1 VSLADLFR
9 QLSILIG
16 LPAVLLACAGAAAII
31 VARDW
36 RLSLFGYALVSLMLS
51 LLLSQIIPT
60 DWALLQA
67 ITGGLIAV
75 ILFLSARQLRW
86 RPATGQPWEMR
97 WPTTAS
103 LTSFRVLAVGLAAVT
118 FAVVRGR
125 VSIPMLDPLF
135 RDALLWLVMMSLL
148 GLSLHAEP
156 LHAGLCLLVFLGASE
171 LLLFTLFQRRMLV
184 GLWMGGQVLLGLAIA
199 YLVVARGLAALPPD
213 NEMQGR
219 VDPDVRVVGGG
230 P

>member
-1 VSLADLFR
+1 MSLADLFR

-16 LPAVLLACAGAAAII
+16 LPAVLLACAGAAAIV

-36 RLSLFGYALVSLMLS
+36 RLSLFGYALVSLMLA

-60 DWALLQA
+60 DWALMQA

-86 RPATGQPWEMR
+86 TPNTGQRWELR
-97 WPTTAS
+97 WPNLAS
-103 LTSFRVLAVGLAAVT
+103 LTSFRLLALVLAAAS
-118 FAVVRGR
+118 FAVVRSR
-125 VSIPMLDPLF
+125 IAIPGLDPLF
-135 RDALLWLVMMSLL
+135 RDALLWLLMMSLL
-148 GLSLHAEP
+148 GLCLHSEP
-156 LHAGLCLLVFLGASE
+156 LHAGLSLLVFVGAVE

-199 YLVVARGLAALPPD
+199 YLVVARGLAELAPD
-213 NEMQGR
+213 DRAQEGLNPDGR
-219 VDPDVRVVGGG
+219 FFGGQL
-230 P
+230 

>member
-1 VSLADLFR
+1 MSLADLFR

-16 LPAVLLACAGAAAII
+16 LPAVLLACAGAAAIV

-36 RLSLFGYALVSLMLS
+36 RLSLFGYALVTLMLA

-60 DWALLQA
+60 DWALMQA
-67 ITGGLIAV
+67 IAGGLVAV
-75 ILFLSARQLRW
+75 LLFLSARQLRW
-86 RPATGQPWEMR
+86 TPDSGQRWNQR
-97 WPTTAS
+97 WPNLAS
-103 LTSFRVLAVGLAAVT
+103 LTSFRLLTLILAAAS

-125 VSIPMLDPLF
+125 LNIPGLDPLF
-135 RDALLWLVMMSLL
+135 RDALLWLGMMGLL
-148 GLSLHAEP
+148 GLCLHSEP
-156 LHAGLCLLVFLGASE
+156 LHAGLSLLVFLGATE

-199 YLVVARGLAALPPD
+199 YMVVAHGLAELAPADTTQETLNQD
-213 NEMQGR
+213 GR
-219 VDPDVRVVGGG
+219 FSGGQ

>member
-16 LPAVLLACAGAAAII
+16 LPAVLLACAGAAMIV

-36 RLSLFGYALVSLMLS
+36 RLGLFGYALVSLMLA

-86 RPATGQPWEMR
+86 TPDSGQRWESR
-97 WPTTAS
+97 WPNLAS
-103 LTSFRVLAVGLAAVT
+103 LTSFRLLALVLAAVS

-125 VSIPMLDPLF
+125 LSIPGLDPLF

-156 LHAGLCLLVFLGASE
+156 LHAGLSLLVFLGAAE
-171 LLLFTLFQRRMLV
+171 LLVFTLFQRRMLV
-184 GLWMGGQVLLGLAIA
+184 GLWMGGQILLGLAIA
-199 YLVVARGLAALPPD
+199 YLVVARGLAELRPSDAEQD
-213 NEMQGR
+213 EVYADGR
-219 VDPDVRVVGGG
+219 FLGGQR
-230 P
+230 

>member
-1 VSLADLFR
+1 MSVADLFR

-16 LPAVLLACAGAAAII
+16 LPAVLLACAGAAAIV

-36 RLSLFGYALVSLMLS
+36 RLSLFGYALVSLMLA

-60 DWALLQA
+60 DWALMQA

-86 RPATGQPWEMR
+86 TPNSGQPWERR
-97 WPTTAS
+97 WPNLAS
-103 LTSFRVLAVGLAAVT
+103 LTSFRLLALVLAAGS

-125 VSIPMLDPLF
+125 IAIPGLDPLF

-148 GLSLHAEP
+148 GLSLHTEP
-156 LHAGLCLLVFLGASE
+156 LHAGLCLLVFVGAAE
-171 LLLFTLFQRRMLV
+171 LLVFTLFQRRMLV

-199 YLVVARGLAALPPD
+199 YLVVAHGLAELAPGDRTKGGLKPD
-213 NEMQGR
+213 GR
-219 VDPDVRVVGGG
+219 FLGGQ

>member
-16 LPAVLLACAGAAAII
+16 LPAVLLACAGAAMIV

-36 RLSLFGYALVSLMLS
+36 RLGLFGYALVSLMLA

-60 DWALLQA
+60 DWALMQA

-86 RPATGQPWEMR
+86 TPSSGQRWESR
-97 WPTTAS
+97 WPNLAS
-103 LTSFRVLAVGLAAVT
+103 LTSFRLLTLVLAAAS
-118 FAVVRGR
+118 FAAVRGR
-125 VSIPMLDPLF
+125 IAIPGLDPHF
-135 RDALLWLVMMSLL
+135 RDALLWLLMMSLL
-148 GLSLHAEP
+148 GLSLHTEP
-156 LHAGLCLLVFLGASE
+156 LHAGLSLLVFLGAAE
-171 LLLFTLFQRRMLV
+171 LLVFTLFQRRMLV
-184 GLWMGGQVLLGLAIA
+184 GLWMGGQILLGLAIA
-199 YLVVARGLAALPPD
+199 YLVVARGLAELSPEDGPQE
-213 NEMQGR
+213 EMNSDGR
-219 VDPDVRVVGGG
+219 FYGGQ

>member
-16 LPAVLLACAGAAAII
+16 LPAVLLACAGAAMIV

-36 RLSLFGYALVSLMLS
+36 RLSLFGYALVSLMLA

-60 DWALLQA
+60 DWALMQA

-75 ILFLSARQLRW
+75 LLFLSARQLRW
-86 RPATGQPWEMR
+86 TPNKGQRWELR
-97 WPTTAS
+97 WPNLAS
-103 LTSFRVLAVGLAAVT
+103 LTSFRLLALVLAAVS
-118 FAVVRGR
+118 FAVVRSR
-125 VSIPMLDPLF
+125 IAIPGLDPLF

-148 GLSLHAEP
+148 GLSLHSEP
-156 LHAGLCLLVFLGASE
+156 LHAGLSLLVFLGAAE
-171 LLLFTLFQRRMLV
+171 LLIFTLFQRRMLV
-184 GLWMGGQVLLGLAIA
+184 GLWMGGQILLGLAIA
-199 YLVVARGLAALPPD
+199 YLVVARGLAELAPSD
-213 NEMQGR
+213 MTQDGM
-219 VDPDVRVVGGG
+219 DPDGRFYGGQ

>member
-9 QLSILIG
+9 QLSILVG
-16 LPAVLLACAGAAAII
+16 LPAVLLACAGAAMIV

-36 RLSLFGYALVSLMLS
+36 RLGLFGYALVSLMLA

-86 RPATGQPWEMR
+86 TSDSGQRWEAR
-97 WPTTAS
+97 WPNLAS
-103 LTSFRVLAVGLAAVT
+103 LTSFRLLALVLAAVS

-125 VSIPMLDPLF
+125 ITIPGLDPLF

-148 GLSLHAEP
+148 GLSLHTEP
-156 LHAGLCLLVFLGASE
+156 LHAGLSLLVFLGAAE
-171 LLLFTLFQRRMLV
+171 LLVFTLFQRRMLV
-184 GLWMGGQVLLGLAIA
+184 GLWMGGQILLGLAIA
-199 YLVVARGLAALPPD
+199 YLVVARGLADLTPGDATQD
-213 NEMQGR
+213 GMNSDGR
-219 VDPDVRVVGGG
+219 FLGGQ

>member
-1 VSLADLFR
+1 MSLADLFR

-16 LPAVLLACAGAAAII
+16 LPTVVLACAGAAAIV

-36 RLSLFGYALVSLMLS
+36 RLSLFGYALVSLMLA

-86 RPATGQPWEMR
+86 TADTGQPWEMR
-97 WPTTAS
+97 WPILAS
-103 LTSFRVLAVGLAAVT
+103 LTSLRVLAVALAAVT

-125 VSIPMLDPLF
+125 VSIPGLDPLF
-135 RDALLWLVMMSLL
+135 RDALLWLVMMGLL
-148 GLSLHAEP
+148 GLSLHSEP
-156 LHAGLCLLVFLGASE
+156 LHAGLSLLVFLGAAE
-171 LLLFTLFQRRMLV
+171 LLLFTLFQRRMLI
-184 GLWMGGQVLLGLAIA
+184 GLWLGGQVLLGLAIA
-199 YLVVARGLAALPPD
+199 YLVVARGLAALPGDETPERAD
-213 NEMQGR
+213 SDSR
-219 VDPDVRVVGGG
+219 FYGGQT
-230 P
+230 

>member
-16 LPAVLLACAGAAAII
+16 LPAVVLACAGAAAIV

-36 RLSLFGYALVSLMLS
+36 RLGLLGYALVSLMLA

-60 DWALLQA
+60 DWALMQA

-86 RPATGQPWEMR
+86 TPDSGQPWERR
-97 WPTTAS
+97 WPNLAS
-103 LTSFRVLAVGLAAVT
+103 LTSFRLLALVLAAVS
-118 FAVVRGR
+118 FAALRGQIA
-125 VSIPMLDPLF
+125 IPGLDPLF

-148 GLSLHAEP
+148 GLSLHTEP
-156 LHAGLCLLVFLGASE
+156 LHAGLCLLVFLGAAE

-184 GLWMGGQVLLGLAIA
+184 GLWMGGQILLGLAIA
-199 YLVVARGLAALPPD
+199 YLVVARGLGELAPD
-213 NEMQGR
+213 DRTQEGMNPDGR
-219 VDPDVRVVGGG
+219 FHGEQP
-230 P
+230 

>member
-1 VSLADLFR
+1 MSLTDLFR

-16 LPAVLLACAGAAAII
+16 LPAVALACIGAAAII

-36 RLSLFGYALVSLMLS
+36 RLSLFGYALVTLMLS

-60 DWALLQA
+60 HWALLQA

-75 ILFLSARQLRW
+75 ILYLSARQLRW
-86 RPATGQPWEMR
+86 TPNTGLPWELR
-97 WPTTAS
+97 WPTMAS

-118 FAVVRGR
+118 FAVIRGR
-125 VSIPMLDPLF
+125 ISIPGLEPLF
-135 RDALLWLVMMSLL
+135 RDALLWLVMMGLL
-148 GLSLHAEP
+148 GLSLHSEP
-156 LHAGLCLLVFLGASE
+156 LHAGLSLLVFLGAAE
-171 LLLFTLFQRRMLV
+171 LLLFTLFQRRMLL

-199 YLVVARGLAALPPD
+199 YLVVARGLAELPPD
-213 NEMQGR
+213 DEARGR
-219 VDPDVRVVGGG
+219 VDLDEHVFGGE

>member
-1 VSLADLFR
+1 MSLADLFR

-60 DWALLQA
+60 DWALMQA

-86 RPATGQPWEMR
+86 RPDTGQPWELR
-97 WPTTAS
+97 WPTMAS
-103 LTSFRVLAVGLAAVT
+103 LTSFRVLAVGLAMVS
-118 FAVVRGR
+118 FAAVRGR
-125 VSIPMLDPLF
+125 IAIQGLDPLF
-135 RDALLWLVMMSLL
+135 RDALLWLVMMGLL
-148 GLSLHAEP
+148 GLSLHSDP
-156 LHAGLCLLVFLGASE
+156 LHAGLCLLVFLGAAE

-213 NEMQGR
+213 DEVQGR
-219 VDPDVRVVGGG
+219 ADPDVRGFGGE

>member
-16 LPAVLLACAGAAAII
+16 LPAVLLACAGAAMIV

-36 RLSLFGYALVSLMLS
+36 RLGLFGYALVSLMLA

-86 RPATGQPWEMR
+86 TPDSGQRWESR
-97 WPTTAS
+97 WPNLAS
-103 LTSFRVLAVGLAAVT
+103 LTSFRLLALVLAAAS

-125 VSIPMLDPLF
+125 ITIPGLDSLF
-135 RDALLWLVMMSLL
+135 RDALLWLLMMSLL
-148 GLSLHAEP
+148 GLSLHTEP
-156 LHAGLCLLVFLGASE
+156 LHAGLSLLVFLGAAE
-171 LLLFTLFQRRMLV
+171 LLVFTLFQRRMLV
-184 GLWMGGQVLLGLAIA
+184 GLWMGGQILLGLAIA
-199 YLVVARGLAALPPD
+199 YLIVARGLAELTPGDAAQD
-213 NEMQGR
+213 GMNSDGR
-219 VDPDVRVVGGG
+219 VLGGQ

>member
-1 VSLADLFR
+1 MSLADLFR

-16 LPAVLLACAGAAAII
+16 LPAVLLACAGAAAIV

-36 RLSLFGYALVSLMLS
+36 RLGLLGYALVSLMLA

-60 DWALLQA
+60 DWALMQA

-86 RPATGQPWEMR
+86 TPDSGQPWERR
-97 WPTTAS
+97 WPNLAS
-103 LTSFRVLAVGLAAVT
+103 LTSFRLLALVLAAVS

-125 VSIPMLDPLF
+125 IAIPGLDPLF
-135 RDALLWLVMMSLL
+135 RDALLWLLMMSLL
-148 GLSLHAEP
+148 GLCLHSEP
-156 LHAGLCLLVFLGASE
+156 LHAGLSLLVFVGAVE
-171 LLLFTLFQRRMLV
+171 LLVFTLFQRRMLV

-199 YLVVARGLAALPPD
+199 YLVVARGLAEIAPD
-213 NEMQGR
+213 DMTQEGM
-219 VDPDVRVVGGG
+219 DPDGRFYGGQ

>member
-16 LPAVLLACAGAAAII
+16 LPAVVLACAGAAAIV

-36 RLSLFGYALVSLMLS
+36 RLGLLGYALVSLMLA

-60 DWALLQA
+60 DWALMQA

-86 RPATGQPWEMR
+86 TPDSGQPWERR
-97 WPTTAS
+97 WPNLAS
-103 LTSFRVLAVGLAAVT
+103 LTSFRLLALVLAAVS
-118 FAVVRGR
+118 FAALRGQI
-125 VSIPMLDPLF
+125 VIPGLDPLF

-148 GLSLHAEP
+148 GLSLHTEP
-156 LHAGLCLLVFLGASE
+156 LHAGLCLLVFLGAAE

-184 GLWMGGQVLLGLAIA
+184 GLWMGGQILLGLAIA
-199 YLVVARGLAALPPD
+199 YLVVARGLGELAPD
-213 NEMQGR
+213 DRTQEGMNPDGR
-219 VDPDVRVVGGG
+219 FHGEQP
-230 P
+230 

>member
-1 VSLADLFR
+1 MSLVDLFR

-16 LPAVLLACAGAAAII
+16 LPAVLLACAGAAAIV

-36 RLSLFGYALVSLMLS
+36 RLSLFGFALVSLMLA

-60 DWALLQA
+60 DWALMQA

-86 RPATGQPWEMR
+86 TPDCGQPWERR
-97 WPTTAS
+97 WPNLAS
-103 LTSFRVLAVGLAAVT
+103 LTSFRLLALVLAAVS

-125 VSIPMLDPLF
+125 IAIPGLDPLF

-148 GLSLHAEP
+148 GLSLHTEP
-156 LHAGLCLLVFLGASE
+156 LHAGLCLLVFVGAAE
-171 LLLFTLFQRRMLV
+171 LLVFTLFQRRVLV

-199 YLVVARGLAALPPD
+199 YLVVAHGLAELAPS
-213 NEMQGR
+213 EMTQEGMDRDGR
-219 VDPDVRVVGGG
+219 FFGGQ

>member
-16 LPAVLLACAGAAAII
+16 LPAVLLACAGAAMIV

-36 RLSLFGYALVSLMLS
+36 RLGLFGYALVSLMLA

-60 DWALLQA
+60 DWALMQA

-86 RPATGQPWEMR
+86 TPDSGQPWERR
-97 WPTTAS
+97 WPNLAS
-103 LTSFRVLAVGLAAVT
+103 LTSFRLLALVLAVAVFAALRGQIAIPGLD
-118 FAVVRGR
+118 
-125 VSIPMLDPLF
+125 LLF

-156 LHAGLCLLVFLGASE
+156 LHAGLSLLIFLGAAE
-171 LLLFTLFQRRMLV
+171 LLVFTLFQRRMLV

-199 YLVVARGLAALPPD
+199 YLVVARGLAGLTPGDETPEGMNPD
-213 NEMQGR
+213 DR
-219 VDPDVRVVGGG
+219 FLGGQ

>member
-16 LPAVLLACAGAAAII
+16 LPAVLLACAGAAAIV

-36 RLSLFGYALVSLMLS
+36 RLSLFGYALVSLMLA

-60 DWALLQA
+60 DWALMQA

-86 RPATGQPWEMR
+86 TPDAGQRWELR
-97 WPTTAS
+97 WPNLAS
-103 LTSFRVLAVGLAAVT
+103 LTSFRLLALVLAAAS

-125 VSIPMLDPLF
+125 ITIPGLDPLF
-135 RDALLWLVMMSLL
+135 RDALVWLVMMSLL
-148 GLSLHAEP
+148 GLSLHSEP
-156 LHAGLCLLVFLGASE
+156 LHAGLSLLVFLGAAE
-171 LLLFTLFQRRMLV
+171 LLVFTLFQRRMLV
-184 GLWMGGQVLLGLAIA
+184 GLSMGGQILLGLAIA
-199 YLVVARGLAALPPD
+199 YLVVARGLGELSPD
-213 NEMQGR
+213 DRSQEGLN
-219 VDPDVRVVGGG
+219 PDGLYGGQ

>member
-16 LPAVLLACAGAAAII
+16 LPAVLLACAGAAMIV

-36 RLSLFGYALVSLMLS
+36 RLGLFGYALVSLMLA

-60 DWALLQA
+60 DWALMQA

-86 RPATGQPWEMR
+86 TPDSGQPWERR
-97 WPTTAS
+97 WPNLAS
-103 LTSFRVLAVGLAAVT
+103 LTSFRLLALVLAAVS
-118 FAVVRGR
+118 FAALRGQIA
-125 VSIPMLDPLF
+125 IPGLDPLF

-148 GLSLHAEP
+148 GLSLHTEP
-156 LHAGLCLLVFLGASE
+156 LHAGLCLLVFLGAAE

-184 GLWMGGQVLLGLAIA
+184 GLWMGGQILLGLAIA
-199 YLVVARGLAALPPD
+199 YLVVARGLGELAPD
-213 NEMQGR
+213 DRTQEGPNPDGR
-219 VDPDVRVVGGG
+219 FFGGQ